1 MELKKLLWQVAVTFV
16 ELLIAGFSAY
26 CANAAIWKT
35 ISLAFVVIGL
45 VALSVIL
52 AVDDA
57 ILRLNSKTRI
67 DESHRPI
74 VNNYN
79 NYNNY
84 NGSTTI
90 NQIRK

>member
-1 MELKKLLWQVAVTFV
+1 MELKKLLWQVAVNFV

-26 CANAAIWKT
+26 FTNVALMKT

-52 AVDDA
+52 ATDDV
-57 ILRLNSKTRI
+57 ILRHNSKTRI
-67 DESHRPI
+67 DESQRPI

-79 NYNNY
+79 NYN
-84 NGSTTI
+84 GPTTI

>member
-1 MELKKLLWQVAVTFV
+1 MELKKLLWQVAGTFV

-26 CANAAIWKT
+26 CTNVAIWKT

-52 AVDDA
+52 AVDDV

-67 DESHRPI
+67 DESQRPI

-79 NYNNY
+79 NYN
-84 NGSTTI
+84 GQTTI